1 MIVKGSDR
9 MKLIPTGIENF
20 KTLIDKNAYY
30 IDKTNF
36 ISEVLNEQVVLYTRP
51 RRFGKTLNM
60 SMLYYF
66 FSNKEKENSYLFDG
80 LNISHNSEAM
90 KHQNQYPVIFLS
102 LKEMTNLS
110 YERQLNAFSNIIYE
124 LLEKNL
130 ELLESDH
137 LTNITKNKLNSL
149 HSETASIEDLSTSLR
164 IISQAMFAHYHEK
177 VIILIDEYDVPMQA
191 AYQNDYYDKMVDF
204 LRSVFSSSLK
214 TNDALEK
221 GIMTGCLRIS
231 KESIFTGLNNFS
243 SYSILDNIA
252 NECFGFTTKE
262 VDQLLSDYQLSQSMN
277 EVREWYDGYRFG
289 DLEIY
294 NPWST
299 LSYVK
304 YRIRDVSFRPVSF
317 WANTSSN
324 SIVMQYIQ
332 SGDRRLRN
340 EFEQLM
346 NGQSIIK
353 DIKAELTYREMD
365 NINNIYSFLL
375 LTGYLKAIND
385 LGDHRYELVI
395 PNREVYEIYRQ
406 SFMSYFRDYASARK
420 NTLYQELISGNE
432 ASVNEVLNDIL
443 MRSISYYDNQ
453 ESFYHGFLVGLLN
466 DHEVISNREAGDGRF
481 DLCILPDSILGTVVI
496 IECKHSLS
504 DDDLIEDAVDGAKQI
519 ADRNYFGEKRF
530 KKYAHAVGY
539 GISFNKKQCYVVK
552 TDEQ

>member
-1 MIVKGSDR
+1 

-137 LTNITKNKLNSL
+137 LTDITKNKLNSL

-262 VDQLLSDYQLSQSMN
+262 VEQLLSDYQLSQSMN

-519 ADRNYFGEKRF
+519 TDRNYFGEKRF

-552 TDEQ
+552 MDEQ

>member
-1 MIVKGSDR
+1 MKGSDR

-36 ISEVLNEQVVLYTRP
+36 ISEVLNEQVALYTRP

-137 LTNITKNKLNSL
+137 LTDITKNKLNSL

-262 VDQLLSDYQLSQSMN
+262 VEQLLSDYQLSQSMN

-552 TDEQ
+552 MDEQ

>member
-1 MIVKGSDR
+1 

-137 LTNITKNKLNSL
+137 LTDITKNKLNSL

-504 DDDLIEDAVDGAKQI
+504 DDDLIEDAVDDAKQI
-519 ADRNYFGEKRF
+519 TDRNCFGEKRF

>member
-1 MIVKGSDR
+1 

-137 LTNITKNKLNSL
+137 LTDITKNKLNSL

-262 VDQLLSDYQLSQSMN
+262 VEQLLSDYQLSQSMN

-453 ESFYHGFLVGLLN
+453 ESFYHEFLVGLLN

-481 DLCILPDSILGTVVI
+481 DLCILPDSILGTVII

-552 TDEQ
+552 MDEQ

>member
-1 MIVKGSDR
+1 

-66 FSNKEKENSYLFDG
+66 FSNKEKENSYLFEG
-80 LNISHNSEAM
+80 LNIQHNSEAM

-137 LTNITKNKLNSL
+137 LTDITKNKLNSL

-262 VDQLLSDYQLSQSMN
+262 VEQLLSDYQLSQSMN

-375 LTGYLKAIND
+375 LAGYLKAIND

-453 ESFYHGFLVGLLN
+453 ESFYHEFLVGLLN

-481 DLCILPDSILGTVVI
+481 DLCILPDSILGTVII

>member
-1 MIVKGSDR
+1 

-137 LTNITKNKLNSL
+137 LTDITKNKLNSL

-262 VDQLLSDYQLSQSMN
+262 VEQLLSDYQLSQSMN

-466 DHEVISNREAGDGRF
+466 DHEIISNREAGDGRF

-519 ADRNYFGEKRF
+519 TDRNYFGEKRF

>member
-1 MIVKGSDR
+1 

-137 LTNITKNKLNSL
+137 LTDITKNKLNSL

-262 VDQLLSDYQLSQSMN
+262 VEQLLSDYQLSQSMN

-432 ASVNEVLNDIL
+432 ASVNEILNDIL

-519 ADRNYFGEKRF
+519 TDRNYFGEKRF

>member
-1 MIVKGSDR
+1 

-137 LTNITKNKLNSL
+137 LTDITKNKLNSL

-262 VDQLLSDYQLSQSMN
+262 VEQLLSDYQLSQSMN

-466 DHEVISNREAGDGRF
+466 DHEVISNREAGAGRF

-519 ADRNYFGEKRF
+519 TDRNYFGEKRF

>member
-1 MIVKGSDR
+1 

-137 LTNITKNKLNSL
+137 LTDITKNKLNSL

-262 VDQLLSDYQLSQSMN
+262 VEQLLSDYQLSQSMN

-552 TDEQ
+552 MDEQ

>member
-1 MIVKGSDR
+1 

-66 FSNKEKENSYLFDG
+66 FSNKEKENSYLFEG
-80 LNISHNSEAM
+80 LNIQHNSEAM

-137 LTNITKNKLNSL
+137 LTDITKNKLNSL

-262 VDQLLSDYQLSQSMN
+262 VEQLLSDYQLSQSMN
-277 EVREWYDGYRFG
+277 EVREWYYGYRFG

-453 ESFYHGFLVGLLN
+453 ESFYHEFLVGLLN
-466 DHEVISNREAGDGRF
+466 DHEVISNREVGDGRF

>member
-1 MIVKGSDR
+1 

-137 LTNITKNKLNSL
+137 LTDITKNKLNSL

>member
-1 MIVKGSDR
+1 

-137 LTNITKNKLNSL
+137 LTDITKNKLNSL

-262 VDQLLSDYQLSQSMN
+262 VEQLLSDYQLSQSMN

-453 ESFYHGFLVGLLN
+453 ESFYHEFLVGLLN

-481 DLCILPDSILGTVVI
+481 DLCILPDSILGTVII

-519 ADRNYFGEKRF
+519 TDRNYFGEKRF

>member
-1 MIVKGSDR
+1 MKGSDR
-9 MKLIPTGIENF
+9 MKLIPTGIEDF
-20 KTLIDKNAYY
+20 KELIDKDAYY
-30 IDKTNF
+30 VDKTNF
-36 ISEVLNEQVVLYTRP
+36 ISEVLNEKVALYTRP

-137 LTNITKNKLNSL
+137 LTDITKNKLNSL

-262 VDQLLSDYQLSQSMN
+262 VEQLLSDYQLSQSMN

-420 NTLYQELISGNE
+420 RTLYQELISGNE
-432 ASVNEVLNDIL
+432 ASVNEILNDIL

-519 ADRNYFGEKRF
+519 TDRNYFGEKRF

>member
-1 MIVKGSDR
+1 

-137 LTNITKNKLNSL
+137 LTDITKNKLNSL

-262 VDQLLSDYQLSQSMN
+262 VEQLLSDYQLSQSMN

-453 ESFYHGFLVGLLN
+453 ESFYHEFLVGLLN
-466 DHEVISNREAGDGRF
+466 DHEVISNREVGDGRF

>member
-1 MIVKGSDR
+1 

-137 LTNITKNKLNSL
+137 LTDITKNKLNSL

-262 VDQLLSDYQLSQSMN
+262 VEQLLSDYQLSQSMN

-294 NPWST
+294 NPWSS

-519 ADRNYFGEKRF
+519 TDRNYFGEKRF

-552 TDEQ
+552 MDEQ

>member
-1 MIVKGSDR
+1 

-80 LNISHNSEAM
+80 LNIQHNSEAM

-137 LTNITKNKLNSL
+137 LTDITKNKLNSL

-262 VDQLLSDYQLSQSMN
+262 VEQLLSDYQLSQSMN

-466 DHEVISNREAGDGRF
+466 DHEVISNREVGDGRF

-519 ADRNYFGEKRF
+519 TDRNYFGEKRF

>member
-1 MIVKGSDR
+1 

-80 LNISHNSEAM
+80 LNIQHNSEAM

-137 LTNITKNKLNSL
+137 LTDITKNKLNSL

-262 VDQLLSDYQLSQSMN
+262 VEQLLSDYQLSQSMN

-375 LTGYLKAIND
+375 LAGYLKAIND

-453 ESFYHGFLVGLLN
+453 ESFYHEFLVGLLN

-519 ADRNYFGEKRF
+519 TDRNYFGEKRF

>member
-1 MIVKGSDR
+1 

-137 LTNITKNKLNSL
+137 LTDITKNKLNSL

-252 NECFGFTTKE
+252 NECFGFTTTE
-262 VDQLLSDYQLSQSMN
+262 VEQLLSDYQLSQSMN

-289 DLEIY
+289 NLEIY

-432 ASVNEVLNDIL
+432 ASVNEILNDIL

-519 ADRNYFGEKRF
+519 TDRNYFGEKRF

-552 TDEQ
+552 MDEQ

>member
-1 MIVKGSDR
+1 MKGSDR
-9 MKLIPTGIENF
+9 MKLIPTGIEDF
-20 KTLIDKNAYY
+20 KELIDKDAYY
-30 IDKTNF
+30 VDKTNF
-36 ISEVLNEQVVLYTRP
+36 ISEVLNEKVALYTRP

-110 YERQLNAFSNIIYE
+110 YERQLNAFSSIIYE

-137 LTNITKNKLNSL
+137 LTDITKNKLNSL

-262 VDQLLSDYQLSQSMN
+262 VEQLLSDYQLSQSMN

-432 ASVNEVLNDIL
+432 ASVNEILNDIL

-453 ESFYHGFLVGLLN
+453 ESFYRGFLVGLLN

-481 DLCILPDSILGTVVI
+481 DLCILPDSILGTVII

>member
-1 MIVKGSDR
+1 

-137 LTNITKNKLNSL
+137 LTDITKNKLNSL

-177 VIILIDEYDVPMQA
+177 VIILIDEYDVPMKA

-262 VDQLLSDYQLSQSMN
+262 VEQLLSDYQLSQSMN

-304 YRIRDVSFRPVSF
+304 YRIRDVSFRPLSF

-432 ASVNEVLNDIL
+432 ASVNEILNDIL

>member
-1 MIVKGSDR
+1 

-137 LTNITKNKLNSL
+137 LTDITKNKLNSL

-262 VDQLLSDYQLSQSMN
+262 VEQLLSDYQLSQSMN

-432 ASVNEVLNDIL
+432 ASVNEILNDIL

-466 DHEVISNREAGDGRF
+466 DHEVISNREVGDGRF

-519 ADRNYFGEKRF
+519 TDRNYFGEKRF

>member
-1 MIVKGSDR
+1 

-137 LTNITKNKLNSL
+137 LTDITKNKLNSL

-177 VIILIDEYDVPMQA
+177 VIILIDEYDVPMKA

-262 VDQLLSDYQLSQSMN
+262 VEQLLSDYQLSQSMN
-277 EVREWYDGYRFG
+277 EIRGWYDGYRFG

-420 NTLYQELISGNE
+420 NTLYQELTSGNE
-432 ASVNEVLNDIL
+432 ASVNEILNDIL

-466 DHEVISNREAGDGRF
+466 DHEVISNREAGAGRF

-519 ADRNYFGEKRF
+519 TDRNYFGEKRF

>member
-1 MIVKGSDR
+1 
-9 MKLIPTGIENF
+9 MKLIPTGIEDF
-20 KTLIDKNAYY
+20 KELIDKDAYY
-30 IDKTNF
+30 VDKTNF
-36 ISEVLNEQVVLYTRP
+36 ISEVLNEKVVLYTRP

-102 LKEMTNLS
+102 LKEMNKDKFEKQVEKYRETISFCAKDHLELINSSHLLESEKLLYKKYIDGTTSQTDLESSLLNLS
-110 YERQLNAFSNIIYE
+110 YF
-124 LLEKNL
+124 
-130 ELLESDH
+130 
-137 LTNITKNKLNSL
+137 L
-149 HSETASIEDLSTSLR
+149 HK
-164 IISQAMFAHYHEK
+164 HYHQK

-191 AYQNDYYDKMVDF
+191 AYQNDYYDEMVGF
-204 LRSVFSSSLK
+204 LRSLFSSSLK

-252 NECFGFTTKE
+252 NEYFGFTTEE
-262 VDQLLSDYQLSQSMN
+262 VEQLLSDYQLSQSMN

-304 YRIRDVSFRPVSF
+304 YRIRDVSFRPISF

-324 SIVMQYIQ
+324 SIVVQYIQ
-332 SGDRRLRN
+332 SGDRGLRN

-375 LTGYLKAIND
+375 LTGYLKAISY

-406 SFMSYFRDYASARK
+406 SFMSYFQDYTSARK
-420 NTLYQELISGNE
+420 NTLYKELISGNE
-432 ASVNEVLNDIL
+432 GSVNEILNDIL
-443 MRSISYYDNQ
+443 MRSISYYDNR

-466 DHEVISNREAGDGRF
+466 DHEVISNREAGEGRF

-496 IECKHSLS
+496 IECKHSKGIRDLR
-504 DDDLIEDAVDGAKQI
+504 DDALIGARQIQKNQYLKEALNDGYKNVI
-519 ADRNYFGEKRF
+519 
-530 KKYAHAVGY
+530 GY

>member
-1 MIVKGSDR
+1 

-137 LTNITKNKLNSL
+137 LTDITKNKLNSL

-519 ADRNYFGEKRF
+519 TDRNYFGEKRF

>member
-1 MIVKGSDR
+1 MKGSDR
-9 MKLIPTGIENF
+9 MKLIPTGIEDF
-20 KTLIDKNAYY
+20 KELIDKDAYY
-30 IDKTNF
+30 VDKTNF
-36 ISEVLNEQVVLYTRP
+36 ISEVLNEKVALYTRP

-110 YERQLNAFSNIIYE
+110 YERQLNAFSSIIYE

-137 LTNITKNKLNSL
+137 LTDITKNKLNSL

-262 VDQLLSDYQLSQSMN
+262 VEQLLSDYQLSQSMN

-519 ADRNYFGEKRF
+519 TDRNYFGEKRF

-552 TDEQ
+552 MDEQ

>member
-1 MIVKGSDR
+1 

-20 KTLIDKNAYY
+20 KMLIDKNAYY

-137 LTNITKNKLNSL
+137 LTDITKNKLNSL

-262 VDQLLSDYQLSQSMN
+262 VEQLLSDYQLSQSMN

-432 ASVNEVLNDIL
+432 ASVNEILNDIL

-519 ADRNYFGEKRF
+519 TDRNYFGEKRF

>member
-1 MIVKGSDR
+1 

-66 FSNKEKENSYLFDG
+66 FSNKEKENSYLFEG

-137 LTNITKNKLNSL
+137 LTDITKNKLNSL

-453 ESFYHGFLVGLLN
+453 ESFYHEFLVGLLN

-481 DLCILPDSILGTVVI
+481 DLCILPDSILGTVII

>member
-1 MIVKGSDR
+1 

-137 LTNITKNKLNSL
+137 LTDITKNKLNSL

-262 VDQLLSDYQLSQSMN
+262 VEQLISDYQLSQSMN

-519 ADRNYFGEKRF
+519 TDRNYFGEKRF

>member
-1 MIVKGSDR
+1 

-66 FSNKEKENSYLFDG
+66 FSNKEKENSYLFEG
-80 LNISHNSEAM
+80 LNIQHNSEAM

-137 LTNITKNKLNSL
+137 LTDITKNKLNSL

-262 VDQLLSDYQLSQSMN
+262 VEQLLSDYQLSQSMN

>member
-1 MIVKGSDR
+1 

-137 LTNITKNKLNSL
+137 LTDITKNKLNSL

-177 VIILIDEYDVPMQA
+177 VIILIDEYDVPMKA

-262 VDQLLSDYQLSQSMN
+262 VEQLLSDYQLSQSMN